1 MIGIVILAAG
11 ASARMGEPKQEL
23 IYKGETLLQHA
34 INAALATDCQPVIVV
49 LGANTGLH
57 MPEKGNKSISTI
69 YNPDWQEGL
78 SSSIRKGLSA
88 LLASAP
94 QVEGV
99 ILMVCDQPFVEASLL
114 NSLIHTKKSSGMGI
128 VACQYKDTLGT
139 PVLFSKAYFDELLY
153 LRGKEGAKKL
163 LFRHNEDVAD
173 IPFALG
179 AIDIDTPEEYA
190 LLKRTESKG

>member
-23 IYKGETLLQHA
+23 LYKGETLLQHA
-34 INAALATDCQPVIVV
+34 INAALATDCQPVVVV
-49 LGANTGLH
+49 LGGNTALH
-57 MPEKGNKSISTI
+57 LPEQAIKPVTTAH
-69 YNPDWQEGL
+69 NPDWQEGL
-78 SSSIRKGLSA
+78 SSSVRTGLSA
-88 LLASAP
+88 LLASEP
-94 QVEGV
+94 KVEGV
-99 ILMVCDQPFVEASLL
+99 IFMVCDQPYVEASLL
-114 NSLIHTKKSSGMGI
+114 NSLIHTKTASGKGI

-179 AIDIDTPEEYA
+179 AIDIDTPEDYA
-190 LLKRTESKG
+190 LLKRSE